1 MNVFR
6 PGYLRESCHN
16 MINSFLELTTH
27 TECCIYAIFE
37 YFSSVRVGLDG
48 LALSSDN
55 KTHRFNFSP
64 AVLSHLLVMCWATP
78 SSPSHLCFACS
89 WAWCLVFCFV
99 CLLVFCSSELRWSV
113 PLSGSGV
120 SGKLSYFLIIA
131 AWLVAESL
139 RVICGAQIGI

>member
-1 MNVFR
+1 MWQPCCVYECIQTWLP
-6 PGYLRESCHN
+6 PGILPQYDQQ
-16 MINSFLELTTH
+16 FLELTTH

-78 SSPSHLCFACS
+78 SSSHLCFACS
-89 WAWCLVFCFV
+89 
-99 CLLVFCSSELRWSV
+99 
-113 PLSGSGV
+113 
-120 SGKLSYFLIIA
+120 
-131 AWLVAESL
+131 
-139 RVICGAQIGI
+139 